1 MAEAGFNCT
10 LHARTSILAAANP
23 IESQWN
29 KSKTIIENIQLPPT
43 FLSYFD
49 LFFLLP
55 DPQESAYDSR
65 LTQPSVSWDQYGK
78 GIENA
83 DEALVKSILFQ
94 KKIIYFLYRIG
105 IYFGIIYLMHVH
117 LLVHN

>member
-49 LFFLLP
+49 LVFLLP
-55 DPQESAYDSR
+55 DPQEEAYDSR
-65 LTQPSVSWDQYGK
+65 LTQPSVSWDQYGNE
-78 GIENA
+78 IENA

-94 KKIIYFLYRIG
+94 KKSFIFFIGYGFTSGLYILCTY
-105 IYFGIIYLMHVH
+105 IC
-117 LLVHN
+117 